1 MAKLNP
7 KQGEMVIVD
16 FQNSDVILKDLKTNK
31 TFSYG
36 LDALKRCNITILEY
50 R

>member
-1 MAKLNP
+1 MTKLNP

-36 LDALKRCNITILEY
+36 FETLKMRNITILE
-50 R
+50 